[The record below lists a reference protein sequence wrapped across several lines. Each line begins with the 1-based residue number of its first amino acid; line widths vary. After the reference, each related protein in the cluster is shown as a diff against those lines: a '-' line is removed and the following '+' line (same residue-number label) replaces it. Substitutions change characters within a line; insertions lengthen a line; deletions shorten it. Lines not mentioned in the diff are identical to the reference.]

1 MEHST
6 FFSKKQMEYVQC
18 LWMHIRNGERHRA
31 CGKISFFL
39 LKSLELLGKFNKL
52 LLAFVI

>member
-18 LWMHIRNGERHRA
+18 LWMRIRNGERHRA